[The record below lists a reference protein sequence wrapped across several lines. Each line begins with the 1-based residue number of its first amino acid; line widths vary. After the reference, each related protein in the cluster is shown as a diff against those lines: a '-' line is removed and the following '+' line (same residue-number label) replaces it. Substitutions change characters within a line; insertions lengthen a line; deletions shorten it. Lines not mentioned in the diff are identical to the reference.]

1 MRKEIIKVLARVCAC
16 SLALSMLAPF
26 TSDSSSAEAAGK
38 PVFKKKTV
46 SVKKG
51 KTAKLTLK
59 GKKIKKT
66 KWSVKNKKIVKLSAK
81 KKESVKVKG
90 LKAGTTKVTA
100 KVTAGKKKYTI
111 KATVK
116 VKKAGPNTTKKT
128 VATPTPANNT
138 KGTGNTTSGAPVS
151 TPTPS
156 ATPALDPTPT
166 PAPVHT
172 FPYKEDF
179 ENGLGAWVARYNPDE
194 TEAKLSISTE
204 AHEGEGASLI
214 TGRVKSWNGQMLDLS
229 NSVVGGGKYK
239 ISLWAK
245 VPADDTKYAK
255 GINVFLSG
263 VYQVTED
270 DPEQYFNYPADT
282 YYKIKSTEW
291 TQIEVEVTIPDAF
304 SKYIF
309 YVETRAAADASFL
322 LDDVSIECL
331 SLPAQFD
338 PKLDSIKDTY
348 SSYIGT
354 MGVAT
359 SYSELLNKNTMGFI
373 KHHFNSITIG
383 NGMKLDALMSKDT
396 YKLTDAEAAGYVT
409 DAAYAA
415 CADNKDAEGNV
426 LVPAINFTEM
436 DKVLKLAKENGLK
449 VRVHAPFWHQQNP
462 QIFFTKQF
470 GTGDNAEYTDQ
481 ETMLVREEMFVRTL
495 LNHIFKSGY
504 GDVVSAYDVVNE
516 YTHMTN
522 EGGQHENYWK
532 YIFGTEFNINS
543 PYVKKAF
550 AVAYDELVKNQRT
563 DISLIYNDYNTYDNP
578 DQIVTLINNINK
590 KDDLNPAGNKIC
602 SGIGMQSHINDSGST
617 PERYE
622 AAIEKFKDA
631 GFEIQIT
638 ELDVTNTGTVTSDST
653 EEQKASVWAKNAEA
667 YGNIMNVILKQK
679 AAGANITSVTVW
691 GITDAGS
698 WRPKNAP
705 LLFGDNLADKKPS
718 FDAFINAAK
727 NFGK

>member
-1 MRKEIIKVLARVCAC
+1 MQKDIKKVLARVCAC

-26 TSDSSSAEAAGK
+26 TTGTSSAKAASK
-38 PVFKKKTV
+38 PSFKKKTV

-51 KTAKLTLK
+51 KTVKLALK

-66 KWSVKNKKIVKLSAK
+66 KWSVKNKKIAKLSAK
-81 KKESVKVKG
+81 KTKSVKVKG

-100 KVTAGKKKYTI
+100 KVTAGGKKYTI

-116 VKKAGPNTTKKT
+116 VKKADPKKT
-128 VATPTPANNT
+128 NKPIVTPTPKDDNKSTASSTPAATQTPTATPT
-138 KGTGNTTSGAPVS
+138 SE
-151 TPTPS
+151 
-156 ATPALDPTPT
+156 PTPT

-179 ENGLGAWVARYNPDE
+179 ENGLGAWEARYNPDE
-194 TEAKLSISTE
+194 GEAKLSVSTE
-204 AHEGEGASLI
+204 AHEGNGASLV
-214 TGRVKSWNGQMLDLS
+214 TGRVKAWNGQMLDLS
-229 NSVVGGGKYK
+229 NSVTGGGKYK

-255 GINVFLSG
+255 GINVYLSG
-263 VYQVTED
+263 AYQVTDD
-270 DPEQYFNYPADT
+270 DPEQYFNYPSDT
-282 YYKIKSTEW
+282 WYKIKSTEW
-291 TQIEVEVTIPDAF
+291 TNIEVEVTIPEAF

-309 YVETRAAADASFL
+309 YVETRAAADATFL
-322 LDDVSIECL
+322 LDDISIECL
-331 SLPAQFD
+331 SLPAEFD
-338 PKLDSIKDTY
+338 PTLDSIKDTY
-348 SSYIGT
+348 RQYIGT

-359 SYSELLNKNTMGFI
+359 NYSELLNKNAMGFI

-383 NGMKLDALMSKDT
+383 NGMKLDALMDKDT
-396 YKLTDAEAAGYVT
+396 YRLSDAEAADYVT
-409 DAAYAA
+409 DDAYKA
-415 CADNKDAEGNV
+415 CADNKDADGNV
-426 LVPAINFTEM
+426 IVPAINFTEM

-470 GTGDNAEYTDQ
+470 VKADNAEYTDQ
-481 ETMLVREEMFVRTL
+481 ATMFAREEMFVRTL

-516 YTHMTN
+516 YTHMKN

-532 YIFGTEFNINS
+532 YIFGTEFDIES
-543 PYVKKAF
+543 PYVKKAY
-550 AVAYDELVKNQRT
+550 AAAYDELVKNNRT
-563 DISLIYNDYNTYDNP
+563 DIALIYNDYNTYDDP

-590 KDDLNPAGNKIC
+590 KDDLNPEGNKIC
-602 SGIGMQSHINDSGST
+602 DGIGMQSHIADQGAT

-622 AAIEKFKDA
+622 AAIEKFKEA

-638 ELDVTNTGTVTSDST
+638 ELDITNTGTVTSETSAADK
-653 EEQKASVWAKNAEA
+653 EAVWAKNAET
-667 YGNIMNVILKQK
+667 YGNIMDVILKQK
-679 AAGANITSVTVW
+679 AAGANITSVTLW
-691 GITDAGS
+691 GTTDASS
-698 WRPKNAP
+698 WRKDRAP